1 MFQDVMLKTKPT
13 MKTNILISIT
23 TVAVLTLSCGE
34 KSDKAYEESIEA
46 QNDMSGSMHESD
58 TDMVKRDGTLLSGA
72 MDQSET
78 VELPSPVLEVIEMD
92 EALSVD
98 KITNKRMFEENGITY
113 YEVTFMTKGEQS
125 LTMIYDENGK
135 IKSRD

>member
-1 MFQDVMLKTKPT
+1 
-13 MKTNILISIT
+13 MKTNLIISLAT
-23 TVAVLTLSCGE
+23 LAALTVSCGE
-34 KSDKAYEESIEA
+34 KPDNVNEESIEA
-46 QNDMSGSMHESD
+46 QNEMSGPMHESD
-58 TDMVKRDGTLLSGA
+58 TIMVKRDGTLLSGI

-92 EALSVD
+92 EAISAD

-135 IKSRD
+135 TKATD

>member
-1 MFQDVMLKTKPT
+1 
-13 MKTNILISIT
+13 MKTNFIISLAT
-23 TVAVLTLSCGE
+23 LAALTVSCGE
-34 KSDKAYEESIEA
+34 KPDNVNEESIEA
-46 QNDMSGSMHESD
+46 QNEMSGPMHESD
-58 TDMVKRDGTLLSGA
+58 TIMVKRDGTLLSGI

-92 EALSVD
+92 EAISAD

-135 IKSRD
+135 TKATD